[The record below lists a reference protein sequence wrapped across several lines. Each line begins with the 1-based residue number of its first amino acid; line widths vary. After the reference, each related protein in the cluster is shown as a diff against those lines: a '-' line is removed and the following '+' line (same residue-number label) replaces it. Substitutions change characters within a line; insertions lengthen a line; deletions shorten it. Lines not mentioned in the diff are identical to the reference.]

1 MPAPPASGIV
11 AFQRLNGARGK
22 EGLKVPDVIQNTSAE
37 FGIARPFMLA
47 APDLKRIGL
56 NAQIGGSFQRVE
68 FLPFVHL
75 TLPA

>member
-1 MPAPPASGIV
+1 MPAPPTSDIV

-22 EGLKVPDVIQNTSAE
+22 KGLKVLDVIQNTSAE
-37 FGIARPFMLA
+37 FGIARPLVLA

-56 NAQIGGSFQRVE
+56 NAQIGGSFLRVE

>member
-22 EGLKVPDVIQNTSAE
+22 KGLKVPDVIENAPAK
-37 FGIARPFMLA
+37 FGIARTFMLA

-56 NAQIGGSFQRVE
+56 NAQIGGSFLRVE
-68 FLPFVHL
+68 FLSFVHL

>member
-11 AFQRLNGARGK
+11 AFQRLNGARSK
-22 EGLKVPDVIQNTSAE
+22 EGLKVLDVIQNTSAE

-56 NAQIGGSFQRVE
+56 NAQIGGSFLRVE
-68 FLPFVHL
+68 FLSFVHL

>member
-37 FGIARPFMLA
+37 FGIARPFMRA

-56 NAQIGGSFQRVE
+56 NAQIGGSFLRVE
-68 FLPFVHL
+68 L